1 MGNNVKQCDKPEE
14 GCGQGVHAGVWSQL
28 EDAQQEV
35 HKQFD
40 LEPEKIDIEVK
51 YMKPSWSRKRDIKS

>member
-1 MGNNVKQCDKPEE
+1 MGNNLKQCSEPEE
-14 GCGQGVHAGVWSQL
+14 GCGQEVHAGVCSQL

-40 LEPEKIDIEVK
+40 SEPEKKKIPRSNSMKRKDIET
-51 YMKPSWSRKRDIKS
+51 R